1 MSLQVADGT
10 ITLTTG
16 AIGTTFTVSGLAFQ
30 PKAIFLFWSGSAT
43 TGQGVADHK
52 FGAGFAT
59 GTAARRAYTTQSDHG
74 NTTIA
79 ADNAWFNDCCVATL
93 TIAGAIDGKAD
104 LDAITTDGFRL
115 IIDDVFSAGLQVG
128 WIAYGGTDLTD
139 AEIVDITSPAATGTQ
154 NITTSAALNTG
165 IDDKAVIFLG
175 WGTLTAGLI
184 DTWSTFSFGVAA
196 GNTPANYTLSG
207 NSQDAQATSVTN
219 SYCKSGECIS
229 GTVND
234 AVNRRA
240 SVTAWLANGFTLTW
254 AEVGPAGAAGY
265 FSALVLK
272 GGRWEVG
279 DSLTSTGI
287 TNQTEATTYVPK
299 ALLIA
304 SHGKAA
310 STTDVADVH
319 DERIIGVATSPTS
332 RRCAAMLD
340 KDAAAAADI
349 GIAYSETAMYI
360 NQSTDAAI
368 VQEGA
373 MDLVSFDST
382 PGFTFV
388 MDDADPVAAFFWY
401 LLASDAQSYTQLER
415 GIRGMN
421 RGMNTGGYR

>member
-1 MSLQVADGT
+1 MTMQCADGT

-30 PKAIFLFWSGSAT
+30 PKAIFLFWSGSAA
-43 TGQGVADHK
+43 TGQGEADHK
-52 FGAGFAT
+52 FGAGFSA
-59 GTAARRAYTTQSDHG
+59 GTTSRRAYTTQSDHG

-79 ADNAWFNDCCVATL
+79 SDNAWFNDCCVATL
-93 TIAGAIDGKAD
+93 TIAGALDGKAD

-154 NITTSAALNTG
+154 NITTGAALNTG
-165 IDDKAVIFLG
+165 LDDKAVIFLG
-175 WGTLTAGLI
+175 WGTLGVGLI
-184 DTWSTFSFGVAA
+184 DTWSTFTLGVAA

-207 NSQDAQATSVTN
+207 QSRDAQATSVTN
-219 SYCKSGECIS
+219 SYCKGGECIS
-229 GTVND
+229 GTIND
-234 AVNRRA
+234 AVGRRA
-240 SVTAWLANGFTLTW
+240 AVTAWLANGFTLTW
-254 AEVGPAGAAGY
+254 AEVGAGGAAGY

-272 GGRWEVG
+272 GGRWEAG
-279 DSLTSTGI
+279 DSLTSTG
-287 TNQTEATTYVPK
+287 TLNQTEATAYVPK
-299 ALLIA
+299 ALLIG

-310 STTDVADVH
+310 STTDIADVH
-319 DERIIGVATSPTS
+319 DERIIGVATSASS
-332 RRCAAMLD
+332 RRCASLLD
-340 KDAAAAADI
+340 KDAAASADM

-360 NQSTDAAI
+360 NQSTDAII

-401 LLASDAQSYTQLER
+401 LLAADAPAGFIRTQLT
-415 GIRGMN
+415 GGMN
-421 RGMNTGGYR
+421 EYRGGMYG